1 MGKCVVHAHSLS
13 ARYAH
18 AGDGTMNE
26 EQLREFRTA
35 AETLITAL
43 SARFPDTSPERMKNV
58 LDDVI
63 NEAVHD
69 TTTPIP
75 ELTMRM
81 LTRIYSRL
89 LS

>member
-1 MGKCVVHAHSLS
+1 
-13 ARYAH
+13 
-18 AGDGTMNE
+18 MNE
-26 EQLREFRTA
+26 EQLSEFKTA
-35 AETLITAL
+35 AETLILAL
-43 SARFPDTSPERMKNV
+43 LTRFPDTSPERMKSV
-58 LDDVI
+58 IDDVI

-69 TTTPIP
+69 TTTPIS